1 MPESH
6 QQEAP
11 IMSAKPDPTFTR
23 AKAGEAAPNTG
34 TARWL
39 IVSLVIVA
47 AGVLSAFYGINEY
60 ASGTDAIVKNANSN
74 QTRFQAIFGDL
85 VQARYRALNIAAE
98 TLLQSR
104 VTTGAFARDDRA
116 ALVALMEPFYETLHK
131 SHGIEQLNFWLP
143 PAKAYYRAGS
153 PQAFG
158 MDLSAFRKSVVAA
171 NERRTRISA
180 VETGLGGV
188 IALRTI
194 TPVVVDDKFV
204 GVFEFVS
211 NFDIPLERAS
221 DTTGLKWAVSLMKEV
236 SDRVER
242 PADPKNDAWQGSD
255 VYYRYSDPITAQ
267 TVRAIKFDPRSKA
280 HSLATLDGRTVYV
293 KTFPV
298 VNFSGI
304 ATITVATLLD
314 VTQPFAEVFRT
325 AAIKSTILF
334 LLAAI
339 LGSLAVIKF
348 GQIKASLGGALS
360 RQKKELDE
368 RILSCDAAVSKLR
381 EVDVIKRGFFT
392 NLVTAVNEPLQAVVG
407 QLKALPPAFEAAGAS
422 KQVIERLQFA
432 LSETTRLSRLVEDYQ
447 QIEMFRQKLV
457 KSDYPAISLAAVVAK
472 TLEEDLLLSLRLPQL
487 SITTTVPADLPPTRA
502 DAGLLRR
509 AIASLIGYASQRV
522 GRGRIELSACQD
534 DAKWLVL
541 SITGSAFT
549 NEGAPSEALLDES
562 RQFMARLASGA
573 NQSENGGTLVSVVL
587 ARIIIEFYGG
597 TLDISK
603 NQAAPGF
610 VVRLAAAA

>member
-1 MPESH
+1 MSTQRDPNSNGRRAGDA
-6 QQEAP
+6 AP
-11 IMSAKPDPTFTR
+11 ISGA
-23 AKAGEAAPNTG
+23 
-34 TARWL
+34 ARWM
-39 IVSLVIVA
+39 LVTLVVLA

-60 ASGTDAIVKNANSN
+60 ASGTDAIVKNADSN
-74 QTRFQAIFGDL
+74 QTRFQAIFNDL
-85 VQARYRALNIAAE
+85 VAARYRALNIAAE

-104 VTTGAFARDDRA
+104 VTTGAFARDDRP
-116 ALVALMEPFYETLHK
+116 ALVALMEPFFDTLNK
-131 SHGIEQLNFWLP
+131 SHGIAQLNFWLP
-143 PAKAYYRAGS
+143 PAKVYYRAGA
-153 PQAFG
+153 PQARD

-188 IALRTI
+188 IALRVI
-194 TPVVVDDKFV
+194 TPVFYEDKFV

-236 SDRVER
+236 SDKVER
-242 PADPKNDAWQGSD
+242 PADPKNDAWQGND
-255 VYYRYSDPITAQ
+255 VYYHYSDPITAQ
-267 TVRAIKFDPRSKA
+267 TVRGIKFDPRAKG
-280 HSLATLDGRTVYV
+280 HTLATLDGRTVYV

-298 VNFSGI
+298 INFSG
-304 ATITVATLLD
+304 APTITIATLLD
-314 VTQPFAEVFRT
+314 VTQPFADVFRS
-325 AAIKSTILF
+325 AAIKSAILF
-334 LLAAI
+334 LLVAI
-339 LGSLAVIKF
+339 LGSFAVIKF
-348 GQIKASLGGALS
+348 GQIKASLGGALT
-360 RQKKELDE
+360 RQRKELDE
-368 RILSCDAAVSKLR
+368 RILSCDAAVAKLR

-422 KQVIERLQFA
+422 RQVIERLQFA

-457 KSDYPAISLAAVVAK
+457 KSETPSISLAAVVAK
-472 TLEEDLLLSLRLPQL
+472 MLDEDLVLSMRLPHL
-487 SITTTVPADLPPTRA
+487 SITAAVPADLPPTRA
-502 DAGLLRR
+502 DADLLRR
-509 AIASLIGYASQRV
+509 AIASLVGYATQRV
-522 GRGRIELSACQD
+522 GRGRITLSASQD
-534 DAKWLVL
+534 DAHWLVL

-573 NQSENGGTLVSVVL
+573 DQSENGATLVGVVL

-597 TLDISK
+597 TLAISK
-603 NQAAPGF
+603 NDAAPGF
-610 VVRLAAAA
+610 IVRLAAAA